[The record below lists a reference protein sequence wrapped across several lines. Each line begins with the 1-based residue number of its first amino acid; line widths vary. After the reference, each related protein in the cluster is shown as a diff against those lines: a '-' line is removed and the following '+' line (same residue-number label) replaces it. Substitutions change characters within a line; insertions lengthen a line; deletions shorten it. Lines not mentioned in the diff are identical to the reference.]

1 MYAMTTFEELYL
13 KALKEATGKDGFSY
27 DPGQLDCLFEPK
39 KQPLGWNPDEI
50 FQADGLPK
58 NGQTLSKDT
67 KAVLDALQ
75 ENKNRPAFI
84 LIAPAFLGQFSD
96 QVTAGMMRTAFKKIG
111 FDGLLEVAVFAD
123 ILTLREA
130 LEFDQ
135 NIHTQSD
142 FQITSCCCP
151 MWLAM
156 IKKLYSQ
163 LIPHVPATVSPMIA
177 AGRAVKYL
185 HPDALTVFVGPCV
198 AKKAE
203 AREKDIAGA
212 VDYVLTFQETKEL
225 FELLQVDLLQMEDK
239 IKEFSSE
246 AGRIYARTGGVS
258 EAVKNTLERL
268 HPGRDITIHSQQAD
282 GVPACKEMI
291 NDLLEGKTRANFFEG
306 MGCVGGCVG
315 GPKALI
321 AKEAARE
328 KVNHYGQKAAYK
340 TPLDN
345 PYVLELLYR
354 LNFTTLDSL
363 LEDNEFFT
371 RTL

>member
-1 MYAMTTFEELYL
+1 MITFEELYL
-13 KALKEATGKDGFSY
+13 KALKENTGKEGFTY
-27 DPGQLDCLFEPK
+27 DPSQLDCLFEPK
-39 KQPLGWNPDEI
+39 RHEPDWQLNDILKE
-50 FQADGLPK
+50 DGTPIRDIP
-58 NGQTLSKDT
+58 LSKDT
-67 KAVLDALQ
+67 GAVVNALDQ
-75 ENKNRPAFI
+75 QRKKTAFV

-96 QVTAGMMRTAFKKIG
+96 KVTPGMMRTAFRKIG
-111 FDGLLEVAVFAD
+111 FDGLIEVAVFAD

-135 NIHTQSD
+135 NIHSKTD
-142 FQITSCCCP
+142 YQITSCCCP

-156 IKKLYSQ
+156 IKKLYGQ

-177 AGRAVKYL
+177 AGRAVKAL
-185 HPDALTVFVGPCV
+185 HPDSITVFVGPCL

-212 VDYVLTFQETKEL
+212 VDYVLTFQETREL
-225 FELLQVDLLQMEDK
+225 FDLLQIDLLQMEDK
-239 IKEFSSE
+239 IKDFSSE

-268 HPGRDITIHSQQAD
+268 HPDRSITIRSQQAD
-282 GVPACKEMI
+282 GVPDCKQMI
-291 NDLLEGKTRANFFEG
+291 ADLLEGKTNANFFEG

-315 GPKALI
+315 GPKSLI
-321 AKEAARE
+321 DKEEARK
-328 KVNHYGQKAAYK
+328 KVNTYGEKALYK

-345 PYVLELLYR
+345 PYVLDLLYR
-354 LNFTTLDSL
+354 LNFTTLSSL

-371 RTL
+371 RKF